1 MVNTEDFSKKSDDE
15 NVKRP
20 DPSNEE
26 TSNEL
31 SGDDDWDSDE
41 DHYHEPVFVNCPC
54 CGTGFTELP
63 PDCEHILIEYDASFS
78 EFSCD
83 RFFDNLDDLKSG
95 MMALIESGK
104 NVSSS
109 DLKLQA
115 IWDYAKECYMS
126 NPSTIELNTD
136 LFMDFLSE
144 KYDELGAYKCY
155 MNEEES
161 APGYSSAYVYYFAE
175 SPEAFIQNVTDHIL
189 SSYTAV

>member
-41 DHYHEPVFVNCPC
+41 DHEPVFVNCPC
-54 CGTGFTELP
+54 CCTGFTELP
-63 PDCEHILIEYDASFS
+63 PDCEHILIEYDSSFS

-95 MMALIESGK
+95 MMALIASGK

-109 DLKLQA
+109 DLILQA